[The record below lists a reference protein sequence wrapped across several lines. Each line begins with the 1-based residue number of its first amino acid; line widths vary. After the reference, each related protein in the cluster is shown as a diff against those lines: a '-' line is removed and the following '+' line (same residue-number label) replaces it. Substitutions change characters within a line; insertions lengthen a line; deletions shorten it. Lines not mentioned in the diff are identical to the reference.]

1 MTKIPTL
8 YDKLK
13 PNVKAELNKS
23 QIKYGSTIRN
33 VIAKLESTHFV
44 GDLTIDDMKTIHLFS
59 STGYVNQTCLEFVW
73 GEKIFENLYE
83 GSN

>member
-13 PNVKAELNKS
+13 PNIKARLKQEEA
-23 QIKYGSTIRN
+23 KYSASIRP

-44 GDLTIDDMKTIHLFS
+44 GDLTIDDMKTVHLFS
-59 STGYVNQTCLEFVW
+59 NTGYINQTSLEFVW
-73 GEKIFENLYE
+73 GEKIFDNYE
-83 GSN
+83 GNN

>member
-23 QIKYGSTIRN
+23 QIKYSSTIRN

-59 STGYVNQTCLEFVW
+59 STGYINQTGLEFIW
-73 GEKIFENLYE
+73 GEKIFDDYE
-83 GSN
+83 GND

>member
-8 YDKLK
+8 YEKLK

-59 STGYVNQTCLEFVW
+59 STGYVNQTGLEFIW
-73 GEKIFENLYE
+73 GEKIFDDYE
-83 GSN
+83 RND

>member
-13 PNVKAELNKS
+13 PNIKARLKQEEA
-23 QIKYGSTIRN
+23 KYSASIRP

-44 GDLTIDDMKTIHLFS
+44 GDLTINDMKTIHLFS
-59 STGYVNQTCLEFVW
+59 STGYINQTGLEFAW
-73 GEKIFENLYE
+73 GEKIFDDYE
-83 GSN
+83 GNN

>member
-59 STGYVNQTCLEFVW
+59 STGYVNQTGLEFIW
-73 GEKIFENLYE
+73 GEKIFDNYE

>member
-13 PNVKAELNKS
+13 PNVKAKLNKS
-23 QIKYGSTIRN
+23 EVKYGSTIRR

-44 GDLTIDDMKTIHLFS
+44 GDLTIDDMKAVHLYS
-59 STGYVNQTCLEFVW
+59 DTGYVNHTSLEFVW
-73 GEKIFENLYE
+73 GEKIFDNYE
-83 GSN
+83 GND

>member
-8 YDKLK
+8 YEKLK

-59 STGYVNQTCLEFVW
+59 STGYVNQTGLEFIW
-73 GEKIFENLYE
+73 GEKIFDDYE
-83 GSN
+83 GND

>member
-8 YDKLK
+8 YEKLK
-13 PNVKAELNKS
+13 PNVKDKLNKS
-23 QIKYGSTIRN
+23 EIKYGSTIRN

-59 STGYVNQTCLEFVW
+59 DTGYVNQTGLELIW
-73 GEKIFENLYE
+73 GEKIFQYDGGN
-83 GSN
+83 

>member
-13 PNVKAELNKS
+13 PDVKAKLNKDEA
-23 QIKYGSTIRN
+23 KYSATIRK
-33 VIAKLESTHFV
+33 VIAKLESNHFI
-44 GDLTIDDMKTIHLFS
+44 GDLTIDDMKTVHLFS
-59 STGYVNQTCLEFVW
+59 ETSYVNQTGLEFMW
-73 GEKIFENLYE
+73 GEKIFDNYE

>member
-8 YDKLK
+8 YEKLK

-59 STGYVNQTCLEFVW
+59 STGYINQTGLEFIW
-73 GEKIFENLYE
+73 GEKIFDDYE
-83 GSN
+83 RND

>member
-8 YDKLK
+8 YEKLK
-13 PNVKAELNKS
+13 PSVKAELNKS

-44 GDLTIDDMKTIHLFS
+44 GDLTINDMKTVHLFS
-59 STGYVNQTCLEFVW
+59 STGYVNQTGLEFMW
-73 GEKIFENLYE
+73 GEKIFDNYE
-83 GSN
+83 GND

>member
-13 PNVKAELNKS
+13 PNVKAKLNKS
-23 QIKYGSTIRN
+23 EVKYGSTIRR

-44 GDLTIDDMKTIHLFS
+44 GDLTIDDMRTIHLFS
-59 STGYVNQTCLEFVW
+59 GISYVDQTGIQFIW
-73 GEKIFENLYE
+73 GEEIFDNYE
-83 GSN
+83 GND

>member
-8 YDKLK
+8 YEKLK

-44 GDLTIDDMKTIHLFS
+44 GDLTIDDMKTVHLFS
-59 STGYVNQTCLEFVW
+59 NTGYINQTGLEFAW
-73 GEKIFENLYE
+73 GEKIFNDYE
-83 GSN
+83 RND

>member
-13 PNVKAELNKS
+13 PDVKAKLNKDEA
-23 QIKYGSTIRN
+23 KYSATIRK

-44 GDLTIDDMKTIHLFS
+44 GDLTIDDK
-59 STGYVNQTCLEFVW
+59 
-73 GEKIFENLYE
+73 
-83 GSN
+83 SNSYIYYLGR